1 MERFT
6 DAVAILAVL
15 TGLNPDYYWYISQT
29 SQVAALFLPWSTAN
43 AAAIAAGDKSFETS
57 LAGARWTQ
65 EPQKY
70 HARSLAELRRNERV
84 VAAYLG

>member
-29 SQVAALFLPWSTAN
+29 SQFAALLLPILGCIWLGVQ
-43 AAAIAAGDKSFETS
+43 I
-57 LAGARWTQ
+57 WV
-65 EPQKY
+65 
-70 HARSLAELRRNERV
+70 RV
-84 VAAYLG
+84 VKGK